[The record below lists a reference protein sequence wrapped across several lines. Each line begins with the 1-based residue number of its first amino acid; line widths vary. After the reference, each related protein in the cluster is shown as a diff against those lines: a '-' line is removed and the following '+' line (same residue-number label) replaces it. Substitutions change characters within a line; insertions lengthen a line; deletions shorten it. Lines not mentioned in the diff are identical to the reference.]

1 MKNEQK
7 RDFWL
12 IIGMSFFAGIG
23 FMSIVNIIKTAL
35 NQHPLLY
42 DWIMFAVSII
52 IIIVCLILYLTKPGI
67 ALDEKIKKYR

>member
-23 FMSIVNIIKTAL
+23 LMSIVNIIKTFF
-35 NQHPLLY
+35 NQHPIEY
-42 DWIMFAVSII
+42 DWIMLAVSII
-52 IIIVCLILYLTKPGI
+52 IIIVCLIMYLTKPGI
-67 ALDEKIKKYR
+67 ALDNKIRKYR

>member
-23 FMSIVNIIKTAL
+23 FMSIVNIIKTVF
-35 NQHPLLY
+35 NQHPIEY
-42 DWIMFAVSII
+42 DWIMLAASII
-52 IIIVCLILYLTKPGI
+52 IMIVCLIMYLTKPGI
-67 ALDEKIKKYR
+67 ALDNKIRKYR

>member
-23 FMSIVNIIKTAL
+23 FMSIINIIKIVYNHHAII
-35 NQHPLLY
+35 Y
-42 DWIMFAVSII
+42 DWIMFVVSII
-52 IIIVCLILYLTKPGI
+52 IIVVCSILYLTKAGN
-67 ALDEKIKKYR
+67 AFENRIKKYR